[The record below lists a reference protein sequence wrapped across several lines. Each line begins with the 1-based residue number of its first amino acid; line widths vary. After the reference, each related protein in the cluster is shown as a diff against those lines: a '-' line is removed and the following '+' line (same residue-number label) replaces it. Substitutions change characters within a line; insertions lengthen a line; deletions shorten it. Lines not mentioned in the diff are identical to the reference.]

1 MEMQKKRKTPEKT
14 RPEEKVLPM
23 YSVAVRY
30 RDGNNELMRVK
41 NALDIDDA
49 RKVVMDSLVNV
60 HLVLI
65 AELKVPPGRG

>member
-1 MEMQKKRKTPEKT
+1 MEMQKKRKPAAKNMLPEKS
-14 RPEEKVLPM
+14 LPM

-30 RDGNNELMRVK
+30 GDGNNELIRVK

-49 RKVVMDSLVNV
+49 RKVVMDALVNV

-65 AELKVPPGRG
+65 AELKVPAG